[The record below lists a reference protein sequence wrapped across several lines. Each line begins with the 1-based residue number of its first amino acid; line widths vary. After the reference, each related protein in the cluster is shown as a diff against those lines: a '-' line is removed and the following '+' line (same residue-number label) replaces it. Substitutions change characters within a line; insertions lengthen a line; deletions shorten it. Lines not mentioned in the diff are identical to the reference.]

1 MQPRACSERLRR
13 RRNPAPFGAFY
24 TNPLSTATETK
35 SQMKMTIKM
44 ALAVMTLFI
53 LMPWGLI
60 CTQAAGTTNQ
70 PTAAEL
76 QPLQGS
82 WEGVLVGQET
92 AGKISITITGNSLH
106 FQRLNRNEWYETT
119 FTLPA
124 GTYPQQ
130 LHATIKDCTQ
140 PCDDVGKV
148 VFAIFKIE
156 DGTLTLAGIQASAVE
171 PPKTFG
177 EFPGFEDDRI
187 FRYKLKK
194 AQPSIFRDDLKKVQ
208 PQMQAPPS
216 GGSSGR
222 LTPRAERPQRRQQR
236 PY

>member
-1 MQPRACSERLRR
+1 
-13 RRNPAPFGAFY
+13 
-24 TNPLSTATETK
+24 
-35 SQMKMTIKM
+35 MKMTIKM
-44 ALAVMTLFI
+44 ALAVTMISI

-60 CTQAAGTTNQ
+60 RTQAAGATNQ

-82 WEGVLVGQET
+82 WEGVMVGHEA

-106 FQRLNRNEWYETT
+106 FQRLNRDDWYKTT

-130 LHATIKDCTQ
+130 LHATIKDCPQ
-140 PCDDVGKV
+140 PCDDIGKV

-156 DGTLTLAGIQASAVE
+156 NGTLTLVGIQATAVE

-177 EFPGFEDDRI
+177 EIPGFDDDRI

-194 AQPSIFRDDLKKVQ
+194 AQPSILHDK
-208 PQMQAPPS
+208 
-216 GGSSGR
+216 
-222 LTPRAERPQRRQQR
+222 
-236 PY
+236 

>member
-1 MQPRACSERLRR
+1 
-13 RRNPAPFGAFY
+13 
-24 TNPLSTATETK
+24 
-35 SQMKMTIKM
+35 MTIKM
-44 ALAVMTLFI
+44 TLAVTTLSI
-53 LMPWGLI
+53 LMPWRFLYA
-60 CTQAAGTTNQ
+60 QAAGPTNQ

-92 AGKISITITGNSLH
+92 AGRISITITGNSLH
-106 FQRLNRNEWYETT
+106 FQRLGRDDWFETT

-130 LHATIKDCTQ
+130 LHATIKNCTE
-140 PCDDVGKV
+140 PCDDIGKV

-156 DGTLTLAGIQASAVE
+156 DGTLTLVGIQASAVE

-177 EFPGFEDDRI
+177 EIPGFDDNRI

-194 AQPSIFRDDLKKVQ
+194 AQSSVLRDDPDEPK
-208 PQMQAPPS
+208 
-216 GGSSGR
+216 
-222 LTPRAERPQRRQQR
+222 T
-236 PY
+236 